1 MRAILVSFCLFLTT
15 SACGGKDANTQLCL
29 DDNTKLKDLVA
40 KKDDAAK
47 ELAGLVYQTCG
58 ISCDI
63 TKDADACGAFKDV
76 TALLCDKEGNDTCKT
91 LCEGSNGK
99 KNEHACSLV
108 K

>member
-1 MRAILVSFCLFLTT
+1 MRATMVIFALFFAA

-29 DDNTKLKDLVA
+29 DDHTKLKGLVA
-40 KKDDAAK
+40 AKDDAAR

-58 ISCDI
+58 LSCDI
-63 TKDADACGAFKDV
+63 MKDADACGAFKEV
-76 TALLCDKEGNDTCKT
+76 TALLCDKEGKDTCKT

-99 KNEHACSLV
+99 KNESACALV

>member
-1 MRAILVSFCLFLTT
+1 MRAIMVIFALFVSV

-29 DDNTKLKDLVA
+29 DDNTKLKALVA
-40 KKDDAAK
+40 AKDDAAR
-47 ELAGLVYQTCG
+47 ELAGQVYQTCG

-63 TKDADACGAFKDV
+63 TKDADACSAFKDV
-76 TALLCDKEGNDTCKT
+76 TTLLCEKEGNDTCKT

-99 KNEHACSLV
+99 KNDAACALV